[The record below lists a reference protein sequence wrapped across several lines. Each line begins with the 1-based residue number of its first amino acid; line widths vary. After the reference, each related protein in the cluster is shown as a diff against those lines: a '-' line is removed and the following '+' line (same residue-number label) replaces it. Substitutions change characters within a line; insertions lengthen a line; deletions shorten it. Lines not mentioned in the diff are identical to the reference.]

1 MKFKVKILIFC
12 SAFTILLSIFFTIK
26 IGILGFIGGS
36 LLSGL
41 FLIPLIV
48 IKVLSNVVTKVDANM
63 VFSDFESN
71 KIIKYFSEKDQE
83 IEID

>member
-1 MKFKVKILIFC
+1 MNFVNKYNLVYLSVKVGIFW
-12 SAFTILLSIFFTIK
+12 
-26 IGILGFIGGS
+26 GIGG
-36 LLSGL
+36 LLLAGL

-63 VFSDFESN
+63 VFSDFESD